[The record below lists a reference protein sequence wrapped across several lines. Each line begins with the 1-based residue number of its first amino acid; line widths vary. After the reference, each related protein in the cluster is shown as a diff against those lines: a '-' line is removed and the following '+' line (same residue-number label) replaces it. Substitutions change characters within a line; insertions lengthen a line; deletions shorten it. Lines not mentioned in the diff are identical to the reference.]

1 VTIATRSCATHDL
14 RAMHAGRS
22 RRDRSWVDQVR
33 LAVRAVKVSMAF
45 GLAVVGLAVVGPALL
60 GTTEASAASS
70 CGGPVAGSARVVIVV
85 DDGLGPVSIECL
97 LVSQGTTGSQLLRQR
112 AAKLGTAVP
121 GHAGSG
127 LLCTIDSFPA
137 SGCAETA
144 GGSYWANFSA
154 TGGSWDY
161 SSYNPFI
168 RRVCDGDVEGWRYV
182 VRGSGA
188 AGDATPRIAPDALR
202 PEGARGCGDGSI
214 SEPSGEPAGIPGN
227 SSTAGAEPQDRSS
240 VQSSGATGSDPSVV
254 IDDRPGASTGS
265 ADSDPADPSSA
276 GALAAGEGP
285 AVDAKQRVSASQ
297 SASTSWI
304 GLFAGV
310 VLIGS
315 LGLAAL
321 LRSRRSA

>member
-1 VTIATRSCATHDL
+1 MV
-14 RAMHAGRS
+14 
-22 RRDRSWVDQVR
+22 
-33 LAVRAVKVSMAF
+33 F
-45 GLAVVGLAVVGPALL
+45 GLALFGPALF
-60 GTTEASAASS
+60 GTAAASAASS
-70 CGGPVAGSARVVIVV
+70 CGGPVAGSARVVVVV
-85 DDGLGPVSIECL
+85 DDGMGQVSVECL

-137 SGCAETA
+137 SGCAETS

-154 TGGSWDY
+154 SAGSWDY

-188 AGDATPRIAPDALR
+188 AGDAAPRIAPDAVR
-202 PEGARGCGDGSI
+202 PEGARGCGDWSI
-214 SEPSGEPAGIPGN
+214 SVPSGEPAGIPGD
-227 SSTAGAEPQDRSS
+227 SDASGAEPQDSSS
-240 VQSSGATGSDPSVV
+240 VQSSGATGSDPSAA
-254 IDDRPGASTGS
+254 IDGRTGPSTGS
-265 ADSDPADPSSA
+265 AGSDQADPSSA
-276 GALAAGEGP
+276 GALAAGRGP
-285 AVDAKQRVSASQ
+285 AVEATQRPPASQ

-304 GLFAGV
+304 GLLAGGT
-310 VLIGS
+310 LICA

>member
-1 VTIATRSCATHDL
+1 MTIATRSCATHDL
-14 RAMHAGRS
+14 RATQVGRS
-22 RRDRSWVDQVR
+22 PRDRSWVDQVR

-45 GLAVVGLAVVGPALL
+45 GLAVFGLAVVGPALF

-70 CGGPVAGSARVVIVV
+70 CGGPVAGSARVVVVV
-85 DDGLGPVSIECL
+85 DDGLGQVSVECL
-97 LVSQGTTGSQLLRQR
+97 RVSQGTTGSQLLRQR

-188 AGDATPRIAPDALR
+188 AGDAAPRIASDALR
-202 PEGARGCGDGSI
+202 PEGARGCGDWSI
-214 SEPSGEPAGIPGN
+214 SEPSGEPAGIPGD
-227 SSTAGAEPQDRSS
+227 SSTSGAEPQDRSS
-240 VQSSGATGSDPSVV
+240 VQSSGATGSDPSAA
-254 IDDRPGASTGS
+254 IDDRSGASTGS
-265 ADSDPADPSSA
+265 AESDPTDPSSA
-276 GALAAGEGP
+276 GALAAGQES
-285 AVDAKQRVSASQ
+285 AVDAKQRSSVSQ

-304 GLFAGV
+304 GLLAGV
-310 VLIGS
+310 VLIGT

>member
-1 VTIATRSCATHDL
+1 MTIATRSCATHDL
-14 RAMHAGRS
+14 RATQVGRS
-22 RRDRSWVDQVR
+22 RPDQSWVDQVR
-33 LAVRAVKVSMAF
+33 LAVRAIKVSMAF
-45 GLAVVGLAVVGPALL
+45 GLAVFGLAVVGPALL

-70 CGGPVAGSARVVIVV
+70 CGGPVAGSARVVVVV
-85 DDGLGPVSIECL
+85 DDGLGQVSVECL

-188 AGDATPRIAPDALR
+188 AGDAAPRIASDALR
-202 PEGARGCGDGSI
+202 PEGARGCGDWSI
-214 SEPSGEPAGIPGN
+214 SEPSGEPAGIPGD
-227 SSTAGAEPQDRSS
+227 SVVSGAEPQDRSS
-240 VQSSGATGSDPSVV
+240 VQSSGSSGSDPSAA
-254 IDDRPGASTGS
+254 IDDRSGASTGS
-265 ADSDPADPSSA
+265 AESDPTDPSSA
-276 GALAAGEGP
+276 GALNAGQES
-285 AVDAKQRVSASQ
+285 AVDAKQRPSASQ

-304 GLFAGV
+304 GLLAGV
-310 VLIGS
+310 VLIGT